1 MKKFLCTFFLCL
13 LTAVTLG
20 VSARAAEDIL
30 KVGLRYGGTALSSA
44 SLESVQ
50 GGGFSLGW
58 FDEET
63 RAFHEMERVEEARL
77 AVAVSG
83 GRLVVT
89 AADSGRVLFRFDCS
103 GGKALGIMP
112 DGAGGKAQTR
122 FEDCRWYGGFEF
134 RPSGGK
140 VNVINVVGLDDYV
153 KGVLPYEMSADWPLE
168 ALKAQ
173 AVCARTYALLPS
185 RHYGTDRFDVCN
197 ADCCQV

>member
-63 RAFHEMERVEEARL
+63 RAFHKMKRVEEERL
-77 AVAVSG
+77 AIAVSG

-89 AADSGRVLFRFDCS
+89 AADSSRVLFRFDCS
-103 GGKALGIMP
+103 GGKTLGIMP
-112 DGAGGKAQTR
+112 DGAGGNAQTR
-122 FEDCRWYGGFEF
+122 FEDWLVR
-134 RPSGGK
+134 R
-140 VNVINVVGLDDYV
+140 V
-153 KGVLPYEMSADWPLE
+153 
-168 ALKAQ
+168 
-173 AVCARTYALLPS
+173 
-185 RHYGTDRFDVCN
+185 
-197 ADCCQV
+197 